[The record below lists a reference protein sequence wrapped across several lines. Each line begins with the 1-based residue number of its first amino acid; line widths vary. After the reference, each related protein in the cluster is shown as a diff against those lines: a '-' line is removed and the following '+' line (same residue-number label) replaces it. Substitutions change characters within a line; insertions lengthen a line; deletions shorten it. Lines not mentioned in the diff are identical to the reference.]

1 MPRLLP
7 RILTGLA
14 AATLMS
20 PLAVADPRPFTLSTD
35 TYSIGK
41 GLAEYEQ
48 YVTWRHHT
56 SDNPSY
62 NRFDFRQEI
71 EFGLADNFDMA
82 VYVGNWRY
90 QDSTSFTGTTTTL
103 PAWRVFFISPT
114 R

>member
-48 YVTWRHHT
+48 YLT
-56 SDNPSY
+56 
-62 NRFDFRQEI
+62 
-71 EFGLADNFDMA
+71 
-82 VYVGNWRY
+82 
-90 QDSTSFTGTTTTL
+90 
-103 PAWRVFFISPT
+103 
-114 R
+114 